1 MARRVCRNDD
11 PDPFPEVLRDALGE
25 VSSEERLLWGSLSEK
40 KRSIA
45 LERIAAFADW
55 LDPAIAISAEEA
67 AERANLSLS
76 RFYRMARDWED
87 ADARSLVGLG
97 LGVKRPRKTTG
108 SKAAGQKIAFEAA
121 LRLVE
126 ADPQDQRSV
135 TDLVGELASA
145 LAHELPSVPGIASLR
160 STVVEARRRR
170 DSTDTVG
177 VDVAFDL
184 SACAMLDE
192 GGELYVLAALID
204 RGTGIILGA
213 ALPDGTSARACF
225 PPVAADALGRI
236 DAAMGSM
243 LPWAPHSQ
251 SCEIVS
257 FDDEDAA
264 WVHHISAAVPGVNV
278 QPAVQPRRFGRYI
291 RRHVGE
297 GVGNLRLLPT
307 LTWSGT
313 PAETSAPKRRY
324 GPEQAAARLA
334 IEVDAHNAL
343 VADRLGGSERS
354 VPQGLLRLLRSVVG
368 A

>member
-11 PDPFPEVLRDALGE
+11 PDPFPEVLRDTLGE

-40 KRSIA
+40 KRLIA

-135 TDLVGELASA
+135 TDLVGELARA

-236 DAAMGSM
+236 DTAMGSM

-264 WVHHISAAVPGVNV
+264 WVHHISAAVPSVNV